1 MGYNALSEIFR
12 NDWLTPAPVIQPPEE
27 GGDYVELYESGAGI
41 DGGDDSNDVYED
53 TSDHN
58 NSNVLD
64 NQVDQAVDVGEDHDD
79 DGKDEAVDGK
89 GNNCDDDPSWP
100 RPSYDRSRS
109 CKQDGRDG
117 TDREEGTC
125 SSYGRQRASSSNGRS
140 AASGSH
146 ATIGDHEEHRA
157 NICTGNSGKEGNEG
171 KGVNG
176 TTEESGALEF
186 NGGETCSETD
196 GPGLER
202 PTSQDFEHQQ
212 KVMYQLKRRRNS
224 SPVNVFPHV
233 IGHISSH

>member
-100 RPSYDRSRS
+100 RLVS
-109 CKQDGRDG
+109 GI
-117 TDREEGTC
+117 TC
-125 SSYGRQRASSSNGRS
+125 
-140 AASGSH
+140 
-146 ATIGDHEEHRA
+146 TI
-157 NICTGNSGKEGNEG
+157 
-171 KGVNG
+171 
-176 TTEESGALEF
+176 
-186 NGGETCSETD
+186 
-196 GPGLER
+196 
-202 PTSQDFEHQQ
+202 
-212 KVMYQLKRRRNS
+212 
-224 SPVNVFPHV
+224 HV
-233 IGHISSH
+233 L